1 MGVGG
6 IMEIEISS
14 ESPSLHSDKRF
25 PYHLRRGSAGLAS
38 PAVGLFFASAQ
49 SLSSAHIST
58 VATHGFWFVHT
69 TQKLILA
76 LHHCDVSLKL

>member
-1 MGVGG
+1 MGRMWVGVGS
-6 IMEIEISS
+6 IMEIGISS
-14 ESPSLHSDKRF
+14 ESPSLHSDKCI

-49 SLSSAHIST
+49 SRSSAHIST
-58 VATHGFWFVHT
+58 IATHSFQFVHT

-76 LHHCDVSLKL
+76 